1 MDTKPIAPSV
11 QSPVAEAQSPVT
23 KSSQCKLRIP
33 ENEIEGETLSQFL
46 QDPFFK
52 GCDQVMV
59 EAPNGTKRPFSPHL
73 QVKSPNPRQILFSFG
88 EPSRAMEEV
97 VQIINP
103 RKK

>member
-1 MDTKPIAPSV
+1 MDTKPIEASV
-11 QSPVAEAQSPVT
+11 QSSASELQSPT
-23 KSSQCKLRIP
+23 AESSQCKLLIP
-33 ENEIEGETLSQFL
+33 ENEIEGETLSQL
-46 QDPFFK
+46 LHDPFFK
-52 GCDQVMV
+52 GCDQVIV

-88 EPSRAMEEV
+88 EPSRVMEEV